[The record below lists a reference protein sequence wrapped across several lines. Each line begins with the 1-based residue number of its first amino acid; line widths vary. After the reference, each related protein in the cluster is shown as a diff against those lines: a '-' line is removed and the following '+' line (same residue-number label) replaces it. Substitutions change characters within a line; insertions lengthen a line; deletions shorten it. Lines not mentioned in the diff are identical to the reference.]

1 MTAPL
6 LELAGLTVDIAT
18 EDGGSRTLLDG
29 VDLTLAPGEAL
40 GLVGE
45 SGSGKSMTVRAI
57 TRLLPRAATATGTVR
72 FEGEDVLAMDAGTL
86 RTYRDG
92 GVGLVFQDPRA
103 HINPTRKIGAFLIEA
118 LVGNRKVPRREAL
131 ARAAKV
137 LAEVGIDDPE
147 RRLGQYPH
155 EVSGGM
161 LQRVMIASVLLA
173 EPRLILADEP
183 TTALDV
189 TIQREVV
196 GILDRLRRE
205 RGMGMVF
212 ITHDLDLALA
222 VCGRVAVMYAGR
234 IVELRTA
241 DTLHERAA
249 HPYTLGLLGSRPAI
263 DARAERLTAI
273 PGRPVSAFESGEG
286 CAFAPRCSFAT
297 EQCETTPPTL
307 ARFDG
312 GLVRCSRVEEIHAA
326 RTEANA

>member
-18 EDGGSRTLLDG
+18 EDGDSRTLLDG

-57 TRLLPRAATATGTVR
+57 TRLLPRAATASGTVR
-72 FEGEDVLAMDAGTL
+72 FEGEDVLTMDAGAL
-86 RTYRDG
+86 RRYRDG

-118 LVGNRKVPRREAL
+118 LVGNRKVSKREAL

-196 GILDRLRRE
+196 GILDRLRRD

-234 IVELRTA
+234 IVELRSA
-241 DTLHERAA
+241 ETLHERAA

-263 DARAERLTAI
+263 DVRAERLTAI
-273 PGRPVSAFESGEG
+273 PGRPVSAFESGPG
-286 CAFAPRCSFAT
+286 CAFAPRCAFAT
-297 EQCETTPPTL
+297 EACETTSPPL
-307 ARFDG
+307 AEFDG
-312 GLVRCSRVEEIHAA
+312 GLVRCLRVEEIHAA